1 MKNVKKL
8 SILLSIIPM
17 LLTACDN
24 EKKAYC
30 LETCDAPD
38 CVQGQCY
45 QASRKD
51 ILESVHLIALP
62 LNPDKGADEEYKYPL
77 TWSNVINT
85 EFFYLL
91 GGLEGKKVL
100 SVLKLGENV
109 IKVNISGASTN
120 KDAEYGYIKV
130 HFRAFKSYVEETK
143 EAYVYAYVAMGENP
157 SMVVKPENYQNP
169 EAPVEDSSENI
180 A

>member
-38 CVQGQCY
+38 YVQGQCY

-109 IKVNISGASTN
+109 IKVNISVLPQIRMLNTVISKFTS
-120 KDAEYGYIKV
+120 E
-130 HFRAFKSYVEETK
+130 HS
-143 EAYVYAYVAMGENP
+143 NP
-157 SMVVKPENYQNP
+157 MLKKPKKLMSMPM
-169 EAPVEDSSENI
+169 
-180 A
+180 